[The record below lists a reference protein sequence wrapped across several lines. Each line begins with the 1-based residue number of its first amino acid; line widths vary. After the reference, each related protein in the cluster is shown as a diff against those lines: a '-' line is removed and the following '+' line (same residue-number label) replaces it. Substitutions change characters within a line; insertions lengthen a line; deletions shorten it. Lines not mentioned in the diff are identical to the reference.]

1 MSLKNTITEE
11 IRDSLK
17 QGEKERVSAR
27 RLLLAAIKQ
36 KEIDTRLQ
44 LDDSEIVKI
53 INKLAKQRKE
63 SISQYQAAG
72 RMDLVKKEQFELNL
86 LSGYLPSQLNE
97 KELEQFIDETLDQS
111 NLKTKEEMGKLMGI
125 LASKLKGK
133 ADLALVNKIL
143 RGKLA

>member
-17 QGEKERVSAR
+17 QGEKERVSAL

>member
-1 MSLKNTITEE
+1 
-11 IRDSLK
+11 
-17 QGEKERVSAR
+17 
-27 RLLLAAIKQ
+27 
-36 KEIDTRLQ
+36 
-44 LDDSEIVKI
+44 
-53 INKLAKQRKE
+53 
-63 SISQYQAAG
+63 
-72 RMDLVKKEQFELNL
+72 MDLVKKEQFELNL